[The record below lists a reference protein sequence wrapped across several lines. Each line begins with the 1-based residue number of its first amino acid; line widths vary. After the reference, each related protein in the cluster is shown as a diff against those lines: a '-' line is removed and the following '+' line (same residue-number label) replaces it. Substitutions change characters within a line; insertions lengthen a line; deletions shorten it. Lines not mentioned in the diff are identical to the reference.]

1 VGALD
6 GDAMIDPD
14 RRTAVRAPAWLGYVL
29 VVIVVLAAVTLF
41 LLATAAANTARFAEH
56 YPLLLGL
63 NGAVAVALVLLVS
76 YQLLGLR
83 RKLRQHLFGSK
94 LRLRLVL
101 LFAMI
106 GVLPGALIYGVSVQ
120 FLGKSIESW
129 FETRIDKA
137 LDAGLNLARNTLDNA
152 LKDLTVK
159 ADAIAVALSTRPP
172 DEHLSALNAL
182 REQAD
187 VQEAS
192 LYTQRGKLIAYSG
205 SERAGMTP
213 EAPTPEA
220 LRELRLRQRYAAIEA
235 IPERGLYLRAI
246 VQVDVVSLL
255 EEARAVQLMQPV
267 PEAVGRDAETVQ
279 AGYREYQ
286 ELLLSRRGLKRL
298 YAITLT
304 LALLLALLSALA
316 ASFLLSDRLSAPLNV
331 LVEGTR
337 AVAQGDFSQRA
348 ADPSR
353 DELGMLTRSF
363 NSMTVQLA
371 DARAQAEHKEA
382 QLAHAKAQLESILN
396 NLSAGVLA
404 FDESLKL
411 TSANRSAD
419 QVLRV
424 GCAPFVERELGAWDS
439 VDPSLAPVS
448 QAIREAFSTA
458 REDEW
463 EQQVERQAKDGTQV
477 LLLRGSRLPQ
487 GADTACVVVFD
498 DVTHLLQA
506 QRDAAWAE
514 VARRLAHE
522 IRNPLTP
529 IQLSAERVEVRLAP
543 KLSQTDAEMLARSTR
558 TIVNQVA
565 ALKRMVDAFSQ
576 YARTPEAVMRELDL
590 NALVREVLALYE
602 SVGSSIELELA
613 EDLPHIIGD
622 GTQLRQVV
630 HNLLQNAQDA
640 LAESARPKIVIRSER
655 FGHAVRFTITDNG
668 CGFPENL
675 MKRAFE
681 PYVTTKP
688 RGTGL
693 GLVIVKKIVEEH
705 GGEVA
710 IANVAPQGA
719 RVTITLPSVALAR
732 APNKS
737 AA

>member
-1 VGALD
+1 
-6 GDAMIDPD
+6 
-14 RRTAVRAPAWLGYVL
+14 
-29 VVIVVLAAVTLF
+29 
-41 LLATAAANTARFAEH
+41 
-56 YPLLLGL
+56 
-63 NGAVAVALVLLVS
+63 
-76 YQLLGLR
+76 
-83 RKLRQHLFGSK
+83 
-94 LRLRLVL
+94 
-101 LFAMI
+101 
-106 GVLPGALIYGVSVQ
+106 
-120 FLGKSIESW
+120 
-129 FETRIDKA
+129 
-137 LDAGLNLARNTLDNA
+137 
-152 LKDLTVK
+152 
-159 ADAIAVALSTRPP
+159 
-172 DEHLSALNAL
+172 
-182 REQAD
+182 
-187 VQEAS
+187 
-192 LYTQRGKLIAYSG
+192 
-205 SERAGMTP
+205 
-213 EAPTPEA
+213 
-220 LRELRLRQRYAAIEA
+220 
-235 IPERGLYLRAI
+235 
-246 VQVDVVSLL
+246 
-255 EEARAVQLMQPV
+255 MQPV
-267 PEAVGRDAETVQ
+267 PEALGRDAETVQ
-279 AGYREYQ
+279 TGYREYQ
-286 ELLLSRRGLKRL
+286 ELLLSRRGLKSL
-298 YAITLT
+298 YEITLT
-304 LALLLALLSALA
+304 VALLLALLSAVA
-316 ASFLLSDRLSAPLNV
+316 ASILLSERLSAPLNV

-404 FDESLKL
+404 FDEKFKL

-419 QVLRV
+419 HVLRV
-424 GCAPFVERELGAWDS
+424 GCAPFVEHELGAWDTL
-439 VDPSLAPVS
+439 DPSLAPVS
-448 QAIREAFSTA
+448 QAIRDAFAA
-458 REDEW
+458 RGDDEW

-487 GADTACVVVFD
+487 GADTAYVVVFD

-529 IQLSAERVEVRLAP
+529 IQLSAERVELKLAP
-543 KLSQTDAEMLARSTR
+543 KLTQPDAEMLTRSTR

-576 YARTPEAVMRELDL
+576 YAKTPEPVMRALDL
-590 NALVREVLALYE
+590 NALVREVLTLYE
-602 SVGSSIELELA
+602 SAGSSIELQLA
-613 EDLPHIIGD
+613 DDLPHVIGD
-622 GTQLRQVV
+622 SAQLRQVV

-640 LAESARPKIVIRSER
+640 LTDAPRPKIVIASEPA
-655 FGHAVRFTITDNG
+655 GHAVRFMITDNG
-668 CGFPENL
+668 SGFPENL

-705 GGEVA
+705 GGHVS

-719 RVTITLPSVALAR
+719 RVTIMLPTVAAAR
-732 APNKS
+732 APSKS

>member
-1 VGALD
+1 MTSA
-6 GDAMIDPD
+6 D
-14 RRTAVRAPAWLGYVL
+14 RRPSALRAPAWLGYVL
-29 VVIVVLAAVTLF
+29 VLIVVLAAMTLF
-41 LLATAAANTARFAEH
+41 LLATAAANTSRFAEH

-63 NGAVAVALVLLVS
+63 NGAVAIALVLLVA

-83 RKLRQHLFGSK
+83 RKLRMHVFGAK

-129 FETRIDKA
+129 FEASIDRA
-137 LDAGLNLARNTLDNA
+137 LESGLNLARSTLDNA
-152 LKDLTVK
+152 LKDLAAK
-159 ADAIAVALSTRPP
+159 ADAMALALSTRPA
-172 DEHLSALNAL
+172 DEQPAALNAL
-182 REQAD
+182 REQAG

-192 LYTQRGKLIAYSG
+192 LYTQRGKLIAFSG
-205 SERAGMTP
+205 SERSGMSP
-213 EAPTPEA
+213 EAPTAEA

-235 IPERGLYLRAI
+235 IPERGLYLRAM
-246 VQVDVVSLL
+246 VQVDVVSLS
-255 EEARAVQLMQPV
+255 EEARAVQVLQPV
-267 PEAVGRDAETVQ
+267 PDAIGRDAEVVQ
-279 AGYREYQ
+279 TGYREYQ
-286 ELLLSRRGLKRL
+286 ELQLSRRGLKRL
-298 YAITLT
+298 YATTLT

-316 ASFLLSDRLSAPLNV
+316 ASFLLSERLSAPLNV

-371 DARAQAEHKEA
+371 DARSQAEHKEA

-404 FDESLKL
+404 FDENLKL

-424 GCAPFVERELGAWDS
+424 GCEAFVERALGAWDAL
-439 VDPSLAPVS
+439 DPSLGPVS
-448 QAIREAFSTA
+448 QAIREAFGT
-458 REDEW
+458 RERDEW
-463 EQQVERQAKDGTQV
+463 EEQVERHAKDGTQV

-487 GADTACVVVFD
+487 GADTAFVVVFD

-522 IRNPLTP
+522 IKNPLTP
-529 IQLSAERVEVRLAP
+529 IQLSAERVELKLAP
-543 KLSQTDAEMLARSTR
+543 KLPRPDAEMLTRSTR

-576 YARTPEAVMRELDL
+576 YARSPEAIMRELDL
-590 NALVREVLALYE
+590 NALVREVLTLYE
-602 SVGSSIELELA
+602 SLGSSIELSLDD
-613 EDLPHIIGD
+613 DLPRIIGD
-622 GTQLRQVV
+622 AAQLRQVV

-640 LAESARPKIVIRSER
+640 LGESPAPKIVIDSEAA
-655 FGHAVRFTITDNG
+655 GHAVRFRITDNG
-668 CGFPENL
+668 SGFPEHL

-705 GGEVA
+705 GGEVT
-710 IANVAPQGA
+710 IANVVPQGA
-719 RVTITLPSVALAR
+719 RVTITLPSAAAAR
-732 APNKS
+732 APRKS